1 MADEEQ
7 FDGLDELPSSPSPD
21 TIKGKVYL
29 LPLFINKS
37 FSLYVKKNEIFFA
50 AR

>member
-21 TIKGKVYL
+21 TIKGKCFYL
-29 LPLFINKS
+29 HKSISLF
-37 FSLYVKKNEIFFA
+37 LKKNKASLA